1 MAGGLWTF
9 VSSPESTVSKLL
21 FQTITCRD
29 QQAHRLREKS
39 RQPFAEKMGLKAV
52 PRARGQWRDS
62 GPPRHPKPTP
72 GPAPLSRRAGFL
84 DGP

>member
-29 QQAHRLREKS
+29 QQAHSLREKS
-39 RQPFAEKMGLKAV
+39 HQPFAEKMGLKAV

-62 GPPRHPKPTP
+62 GPP
-72 GPAPLSRRAGFL
+72 
-84 DGP
+84 